1 MSVYWCWCVCMY
13 VCIGVCLC
21 VYVSHDGVSW
31 INKPGYYYY
40 SLKSEMCLNC
50 ILCFVLPMF
59 NLLFQNRIFVNWL
72 HWDRIKFVIIKI
84 KLLFNEEYVLG
95 HFHSIWKQIT
105 YHLCCDWRRGWCIEW
120 WFFTHQI
127 LSISG

>member
-1 MSVYWCWCVCMY
+1 MCLCVGVCWCVYVCMY
-13 VCIGVCLC
+13 WCMCVCLC
-21 VYVSHDGVSW
+21 ICESRWGQLSK
-31 INKPGYYYY
+31 KPGYYYY

-95 HFHSIWKQIT
+95 HFIPYESRSLTTCVVI
-105 YHLCCDWRRGWCIEW
+105 G
-120 WFFTHQI
+120 
-127 LSISG
+127 GVVGV